1 MAEDILAEAE
11 PDMGLTI
18 KGTPRIRKPKTK
30 NVYFTS
36 ETEEAILR
44 YRLAPNQAVAN
55 QIYNKEI
62 HYAFYKLAEN
72 IIHTFKFYYTEV
84 DNIED
89 LKYEVISFLLQKLH
103 LYDQSKGKAYSYFG
117 TIAKRYLIIYNQ
129 KNYKKM
135 VSKMQ
140 VSEVDNSEKTHE
152 SLVIGTETEDVNRN
166 SVINQFI
173 NVVDT
178 NLSLMFEKESEMKVA
193 DAILEVFKKRE
204 NIDIFNKKAL
214 FIYIKE
220 ITDCQSNTI
229 TKVIKKLK
237 VAYKEV
243 LDHHIENVDQ

>member
-1 MAEDILAEAE
+1 MVEPE

>member
-1 MAEDILAEAE
+1 MPEELMVEPE

-178 NLSLMFEKESEMKVA
+178 NLATMFEKESEMKVA

-237 VAYKEV
+237 FAYKEV